1 MANEQQES
9 TPLPQRGPR
18 ISKGIKAMQSAPCL
32 SIRCV
37 LANVYVEGDDNLK
50 SRIESLVDDYS
61 ETIHNLIAGCE
72 SPTCEVH
79 GGANS
84 ENKAATDMEDQD
96 VAEEPTDEKP
106 WCFVCDEDF
115 DPKDEGDICVHHP
128 GWRITNPDFNPV
140 AYERENDPE
149 TYNIKQESGF
159 YDIKRDS
166 GLDHVMGS
174 MGCWVPLWAS
184 TWSCCGEP
192 GEAKGCVQS
201 AHVKYIEGME
211 DWSDSDSD
219 MDESD

>member
-9 TPLPQRGPR
+9 TPLPQQGPR
-18 ISKGIKAMQSAPCL
+18 INKGIKAMQSAPCL
-32 SIRCV
+32 SIHCV
-37 LANVYVEGDDNLK
+37 LATLYVEGDDNLK
-50 SRIESLVDDYS
+50 SRIENMIHEYT
-61 ETIHNLIAGCE
+61 ETLHNLSAE
-72 SPTCEVH
+72 CEVH
-79 GGANS
+79 GGGATS
-84 ENKAATDMEDQD
+84 ENNNATEDED

-106 WCFVCDEDF
+106 WCFVCDEEF

-128 GWRITNPDFNPV
+128 GKRITNPDFDPV

-149 TYNIKQESGF
+149 TYNIKLE
-159 YDIKRDS
+159 S
-166 GLDHVMGS
+166 GLDQVMGS

-201 AHVKYIEGME
+201 THVKYIEGME

-219 MDESD
+219 ESD